1 MTTPARGTPVNTASR
16 DNTGAI
22 AADTAVIRAL
32 RRIRVPQTQR
42 NRELF
47 LLVFAFL
54 VNGSAIALVQLGAT
68 GAIDA
73 TFLFY
78 CGGLTAL
85 VMAMHIVL
93 RLRAR
98 AADPFVLPIA
108 TILTG
113 LGIAMIYRIDIAVE
127 LHGWDAYSTKQL
139 AWAAIA
145 IVGAIAIVV
154 LLRNYRVLFRYTYIF
169 GLVGVLLLIL
179 PIVPGLG
186 TDANADVWVSLGF
199 FSFQP
204 GELAKICL
212 AIFFAGYLVR
222 TRESLTSVGTR
233 FLGLTWPRAR
243 ELGPL
248 LVIWFI
254 SLGII
259 VLQRDLGTGLLI
271 FGMFVAMLY
280 VATGKTSWVVIGV
293 VLAAAGAFLASRVL
307 PYVYGRF
314 ANWLDAFNPEVID
327 RDGGSYQ
334 LVQGIFGLAQGGL
347 VGTGL
352 GQGRPYI
359 TPLSQSDYILPSLGE
374 ELGLI
379 GVFAILCLYMVFTSR
394 GIRIGLAGQDDFGK
408 LLATGL
414 SFTIALQVFIMVGGV
429 TRLIPL
435 TGLTTPFLA
444 AGGSSLVAN
453 WLIVAILLQDLG
465 CRPQPAPGGDR
476 LDDER
481 TAPSQHPDAAHVPR
495 AVRLHERDPGRA
507 GRDPRREL
515 PQHARA
521 VRLVRSAA
529 RLDHRQRRSDRELG
543 AVGRRLQPGS
553 ASTST
558 ATCGLRSPATS
569 TPLWAPRPASS
580 RR

>member
-1 MTTPARGTPVNTASR
+1 MTRTRRAAPRRSS
-16 DNTGAI
+16 
-22 AADTAVIRAL
+22 ADTAVVRAL

-47 LLVFAFL
+47 LLHLRVRDQRRRRSRSCS
-54 VNGSAIALVQLGAT
+54 SARWARST
-68 GAIDA
+68 A

-85 VMAMHIVL
+85 VVALHIVL

-98 AADPFVLPIA
+98 DADPFVLPIA
-108 TILTG
+108 TLLTG
-113 LGIAMIYRIDIAVE
+113 LGHRDD
-127 LHGWDAYSTKQL
+127 LPHRHRRG
-139 AWAAIA
+139 AARA
-145 IVGAIAIVV
+145 GTRTRPSSSPGRASRSVGAIAVVV
-154 LLRNYRVLFRYTYIF
+154 LLRNYRVLFRYTYIA
-169 GLVGVLLLIL
+169 GLAGVVLLLL
-179 PIVPGLG
+179 PIIPGLG

-204 GELAKICL
+204 GELAKIAL

-222 TRESLTSVGTR
+222 TRESLSSVGTR
-233 FLGLTWPRAR
+233 FLGMTWPRAR

-248 LVIWFI
+248 LVIWLI

-280 VATGKTSWVVIGV
+280 VATGKTSWVLIGV

-307 PYVYGRF
+307 PYVGGRF
-314 ANWLDAFNPEVID
+314 ANWLDAFNPEVIE
-327 RDGGSYQ
+327 RSGGSYQ

-347 VGTGL
+347 IGTGL

-429 TRLIPL
+429 TRIIPL

-453 WLIVAILLQDLG
+453 WLIVAILLRISD
-465 CRPQPAPGGDR
+465 
-476 LDDER
+476 
-481 TAPSQHPDAAHVPR
+481 
-495 AVRLHERDPGRA
+495 AVRSR
-507 GRDPRREL
+507 PR
-515 PQHARA
+515 
-521 VRLVRSAA
+521 VVI
-529 RLDHRQRRSDRELG
+529 G
-543 AVGRRLQPGS
+543 
-553 ASTST
+553 
-558 ATCGLRSPATS
+558 
-569 TPLWAPRPASS
+569 
-580 RR
+580 